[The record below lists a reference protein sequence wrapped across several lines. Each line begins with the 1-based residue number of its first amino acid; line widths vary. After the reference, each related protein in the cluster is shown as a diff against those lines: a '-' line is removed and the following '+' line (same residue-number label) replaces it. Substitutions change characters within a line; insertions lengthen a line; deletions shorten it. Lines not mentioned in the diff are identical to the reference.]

1 MKNLHLLA
9 ISVGMA
15 IGSAAMAEPSV
26 TLYGILD
33 VAVFAEILLRLML
46 SMAFKAAYG
55 VSVMRRVVI
64 VLLIDVS
71 RKLDGRRFSV
81 ALDTSSV
88 LRSLH

>member
-1 MKNLHLLA
+1 
-9 ISVGMA
+9 
-15 IGSAAMAEPSV
+15 
-26 TLYGILD
+26 
-33 VAVFAEILLRLML
+33 
-46 SMAFKAAYG
+46 MAFKATYG

-88 LRSLH
+88 LRSRHWLYVVMALSALNISVETSH